1 MFCVFY
7 TNATGE
13 VGGEATGSPTFAE
26 SLFYAA
32 FPLAASVITLV
43 AIVIAEPRIGA
54 PTDHRPLVIA
64 APVLTA
70 ASTPL
75 MFTTVADPVA
85 HATLFA
91 IGSIATDVGSAL
103 LWVMWGE
110 YYAIV
115 PREESEMLA
124 PASAVSAA
132 LVVLLVSAM
141 DGWVAVAVTTALPLL
156 SGLCFRLVWTPEAR
170 RVERA
175 LAKHGRTGHDATHRP
190 LAGLG
195 RTGFGILTVFAIVS
209 IAGMGQT
216 HWLEGAPLQAIL
228 LFSTLMMAVVALMA
242 VSGPRRMSL
251 FFLYRWMCPTLVIGF
266 AAVILFGSEGDI
278 AAVAASLGGRFTFCL
293 IAQIYFANYAAAG
306 RATPAQASSLGWL
319 FVHAGDLLGVVAWI
333 SLEPWVSNDPAA
345 ILWVSTLCIVALVV
359 VTMMVMGETSAF
371 LRVPEENTADSTVDS
386 ETAGCN
392 ACADA
397 DTHLGDNVDAAAESN
412 SIAEPKP
419 DPGSEVDGS
428 ADLETRIAA
437 LAAEHRLTPRETE
450 VFALFSRGR
459 SIPYIR
465 DELIIS
471 RETAATHAKHIYAK
485 LGVRSRRCRWAS
497 RACRART
504 RRFPCRQSSCRP
516 HRQPGAHS
524 PPNPWRPA
532 RRQRRRPS
540 EIRDERD

>member
-1 MFCVFY
+1 MFESTRKLTPLRQLGWGFLLAWVFCVFY

-13 VGGEATGSPTFAE
+13 VGGEVTGSPTFAE

-32 FPLAASVITLV
+32 FPLAASVVTLV

-85 HATLFA
+85 HAALFA
-91 IGSIATDVGSAL
+91 IGSIATGVGSAL

-110 YYAIV
+110 YYAVV

-141 DGWVAVAVTTALPLL
+141 DGWVAVAVATALPLL

-266 AAVILFGSEGDI
+266 AAVILFGSGGGI
-278 AAVAASLGGRFTFCL
+278 ATVAASLGGRFTFCL

-371 LRVPEENTADSTVDS
+371 LRVPEENTADSTIDS

-392 ACADA
+392 VCADA
-397 DTHLGDNVDAAAESN
+397 DTHLGDNVDTHLGDNVDAESSSIAAE
-412 SIAEPKP
+412 PGPGP
-419 DPGSEVDGS
+419 DREIDGS
-428 ADLETRIAA
+428 ADLETRIAV

-450 VFALFSRGR
+450 VFALLSRGR

-485 LGVRSRRCRWAS
+485 LGVHSR
-497 RACRART
+497 
-504 RRFPCRQSSCRP
+504 QELIDLV
-516 HRQPGAHS
+516 
-524 PPNPWRPA
+524 
-532 RRQRRRPS
+532 QR
-540 EIRDERD
+540 

>member
-1 MFCVFY
+1 MFESARKLTPLRQLGWGFLLAWVFCVFY

-85 HATLFA
+85 HAALFA
-91 IGSIATDVGSAL
+91 IGSIATGVGSAL

-110 YYAIV
+110 YYAVV

-141 DGWVAVAVTTALPLL
+141 DGWVAIAVATALPLL
-156 SGLCFRLVWTPEAR
+156 SGLCFRLVWTPEAH

-266 AAVILFGSEGDI
+266 AAVILFGSGGGI
-278 AAVAASLGGRFTFCL
+278 ATVAASLGGRFTFCL

-333 SLEPWVSNDPAA
+333 SLEPWVSSEPAA

-371 LRVPEENTADSTVDS
+371 LRVPERDAIEAVTSGKTGAIVGTDS
-386 ETAGCN
+386 EAGTDAVHTGAN
-392 ACADA
+392 ARCSN
-397 DTHLGDNVDAAAESN
+397 DTPLY
-412 SIAEPKP
+412 P
-419 DPGSEVDGS
+419 DGTDRRSEVVATEPAPNPANES
-428 ADLETRIAA
+428 AIEANLEARIAA

-450 VFALFSRGR
+450 VFALLSQGR

-485 LGVRSRRCRWAS
+485 LGVHSR
-497 RACRART
+497 
-504 RRFPCRQSSCRP
+504 QELIDLV
-516 HRQPGAHS
+516 
-524 PPNPWRPA
+524 
-532 RRQRRRPS
+532 QR
-540 EIRDERD
+540 

>member
-1 MFCVFY
+1 MFESTRKLTPLRQLGWGFLLAWVFCVFY

-85 HATLFA
+85 HAALFA
-91 IGSIATDVGSAL
+91 IGSIATGVGSAL

-110 YYAIV
+110 YYAVV

-141 DGWVAVAVTTALPLL
+141 DGWVAVAVATALPLL

-266 AAVILFGSEGDI
+266 AAVILFGSGGGI

-306 RATPAQASSLGWL
+306 RATPPRHRASGGCSYT
-319 FVHAGDLLGVVAWI
+319 
-333 SLEPWVSNDPAA
+333 PA
-345 ILWVSTLCIVALVV
+345 T
-359 VTMMVMGETSAF
+359 
-371 LRVPEENTADSTVDS
+371 
-386 ETAGCN
+386 
-392 ACADA
+392 
-397 DTHLGDNVDAAAESN
+397 
-412 SIAEPKP
+412 
-419 DPGSEVDGS
+419 
-428 ADLETRIAA
+428 
-437 LAAEHRLTPRETE
+437 
-450 VFALFSRGR
+450 FSG
-459 SIPYIR
+459 
-465 DELIIS
+465 
-471 RETAATHAKHIYAK
+471 
-485 LGVRSRRCRWAS
+485 
-497 RACRART
+497 
-504 RRFPCRQSSCRP
+504 
-516 HRQPGAHS
+516 
-524 PPNPWRPA
+524 
-532 RRQRRRPS
+532 
-540 EIRDERD
+540 

>member
-91 IGSIATDVGSAL
+91 IGSIATGVGSAL

-110 YYAIV
+110 YYAVV

-141 DGWVAVAVTTALPLL
+141 DGWVAVAVVTALPLL
-156 SGLCFRLVWTPEAR
+156 SGLCFRLVWTPEAH

-266 AAVILFGSEGDI
+266 AAVILFGSEGGI

-319 FVHAGDLLGVVAWI
+319 FVHAGDLLGVVIWTVLGPWI
-333 SLEPWVSNDPAA
+333 TTSPEG
-345 ILWVSTLCIVALVV
+345 ILWVSTISIVVLVV
-359 VTMMVMGETSAF
+359 VTMTVMGETSAF
-371 LRVPEENTADSTVDS
+371 LQVPEQNPVEPAVHGAAESASTVDGANAHTADSIGAGIEIASVVELGPNPNS
-386 ETAGCN
+386 ESATE
-392 ACADA
+392 
-397 DTHLGDNVDAAAESN
+397 T
-412 SIAEPKP
+412 
-419 DPGSEVDGS
+419 DPE
-428 ADLETRIAA
+428 ARIAA

-450 VFALFSRGR
+450 VFALLSQGR

-485 LGVRSRRCRWAS
+485 LGVHSR
-497 RACRART
+497 
-504 RRFPCRQSSCRP
+504 QELIDLV
-516 HRQPGAHS
+516 
-524 PPNPWRPA
+524 
-532 RRQRRRPS
+532 QR
-540 EIRDERD
+540 